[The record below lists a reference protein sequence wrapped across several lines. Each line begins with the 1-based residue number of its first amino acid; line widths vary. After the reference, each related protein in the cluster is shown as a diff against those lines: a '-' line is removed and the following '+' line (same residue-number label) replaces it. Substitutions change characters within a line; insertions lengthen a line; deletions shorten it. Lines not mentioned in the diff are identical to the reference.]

1 MRVFTVN
8 LDEWGPLKRC
18 CCGAE
23 SECIILDDSEGSQ
36 LPEDSG
42 PNAVVFIY
50 QNRLGVDRCVA
61 CARQMIAES
70 PSKSTNMPNVAM
82 SMSTLR
88 ILA

>member
-8 LDEWGPLKRC
+8 LDLWGPLKKC
-18 CCGAE
+18 VCGAE
-23 SECIILDDSEGSQ
+23 SECIVLTDSENSQ

-42 PNAVVFIY
+42 PNAVVAIY
-50 QNRLGVDRCVA
+50 RNKLGVDRCIE

-82 SMSTLR
+82 STLR